1 MAENIT
7 MYGAD
12 WCGDCTRAKA
22 LLDREGVGYTYV
34 DVEHD
39 EAARLRAIEIAGRQN
54 IPVIVFDDGTHLV
67 EPSNPEL
74 LAKVRG

>member
-1 MAENIT
+1 MSGTIT

-22 LLDREGVGYTYV
+22 LLEREGVAYAYV

-39 EAARLRAIEIAGRQN
+39 EEARARAVEISGRQN
-54 IPVIVFDDGTHLV
+54 IPVVVLPDGSHLV

-74 LAKVRG
+74 LAAVRR